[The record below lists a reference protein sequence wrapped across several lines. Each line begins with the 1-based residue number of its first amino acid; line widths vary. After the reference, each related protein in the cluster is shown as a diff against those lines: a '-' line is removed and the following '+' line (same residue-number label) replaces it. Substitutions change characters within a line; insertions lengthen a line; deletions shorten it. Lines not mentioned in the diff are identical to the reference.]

1 MSMNRVALC
10 GEGCVWRAPNRRI
23 AALTAGAILAAGFA
37 HGANPSEVYA
47 QALRNDPQLAAVRAG
62 TAARKQA
69 VAISRALLLPRIA
82 ANASASKTTVRVDG
96 TQTNPGS
103 ADFGGPVP
111 DREVDRRNWGAGVSQ
126 PVLDLPSWFGY
137 RGAQARARQAQADL
151 EAASQGLVTRI
162 AEAYLNVLRGD
173 AALESFV
180 AAEEAVGR
188 QLEQV
193 QQRFDVGLVAITDVL
208 EAKAEYDNA
217 VVNRIQ
223 AEGNHDIFF
232 EGLRTITANPVT
244 AVDRLA
250 DSLPIVDPVPAD
262 EEEWVDTALVGN
274 HRIHGAR
281 QAVAAAER
289 DLSGQLAGHLPT
301 ITASANYGAS
311 TGSQAFGGLVFPTQP
326 SDNITYSLNLN
337 APIFQGLRNHASV
350 KQARHNLE
358 QARQQLIREELTVAR
373 DTRNLFRAVQTE
385 VVRVGARAEAIKSS
399 ESALEAT
406 QTGYEVGTR
415 NIVDVLLA
423 QRRLFAAQYDYA
435 NSRYDY
441 VLNLLR
447 LKESAGVLGPAD
459 LEELS
464 TYTIRDN
471 AVTPLAGTGQGT

>member
-1 MSMNRVALC
+1 MVIAVVHVGGREA
-10 GEGCVWRAPNRRI
+10 RRGTSAKRLAAA
-23 AALTAGAILAAGFA
+23 AALALLPGAGAQAA
-37 HGANPSEVYA
+37 NLSEIYA
-47 QALRNDPQLAAVRAG
+47 EALRNDPQLAATRAS
-62 TAARKQA
+62 TAARQQA
-69 VAISRALLLPRIA
+69 VALSRSALLPRVG
-82 ANASASKTTVRVDG
+82 ASAGASKTTVRVDG
-96 TQTNPGS
+96 TDLNPQSGN
-103 ADFGGPVP
+103 FGGPFP
-111 DREVDRRNWGAGVSQ
+111 ERDIERRNWSAAVNQ

-137 RGAQARARQAQADL
+137 QSAKALAQAAQSDL
-151 EAASQGLVTRI
+151 DAASQGLVARV
-162 AEAYLNVLRGD
+162 AEAYLNVLRGE
-173 AALESFV
+173 AAVESFV

-223 AEGNHDIFF
+223 AEGNHDISF
-232 EGLRTITANPVT
+232 EGLRTITANPVA

-250 DSLPIVDPVPAD
+250 DDLPIVDPVPAD
-262 EEEWVDTALVGN
+262 EEEWVATALVGN

-281 QAVAAAER
+281 QSLTAAER
-289 DLSGQLAGHLPT
+289 DLRAQLAGHLPT
-301 ITASANYGAS
+301 VTASASYGAS
-311 TGSQAFGGLVFPTQP
+311 TGSQAFGSFVIP
-326 SDNITYSLNLN
+326 SQASGSLTYSLSVN
-337 APIFQGLRNHASV
+337 APIFQGLRTHASV
-350 KQARHNLE
+350 RQARHNLE
-358 QARQQLIREELTVAR
+358 QARQLLIQQELTVAR

-385 VVRVGARAEAIKSS
+385 VVRVRARAEAIKSS

-447 LKESAGVLGPAD
+447 LKEAAGVLGPAD
-459 LEELS
+459 VDELS
-464 TYTIRDN
+464 TFTTRDN
-471 AVTPLAGTGQGT
+471 AVTPLATRQGS

>member
-1 MSMNRVALC
+1 MSMNRVVLC
-10 GEGCVWRAPNRRI
+10 GAGGVRRARNRRL
-23 AALTAGAILAAGFA
+23 AALAAGA
-37 HGANPSEVYA
+37 VLAAGLVHGANPSEVYA
-47 QALRNDPQLAAVRAG
+47 QALQNDPQLAAVRAG
-62 TAARKQA
+62 TAASKQA
-69 VAISRALLLPRIA
+69 VAISRSALLPRVA

-162 AEAYLNVLRGD
+162 AEAYLNVLRGE

-232 EGLRTITANPVT
+232 EGLRTITANPIR

-262 EEEWVDTALVGN
+262 EEEWVATALVGN

-281 QAVAAAER
+281 QAMTAAER

-337 APIFQGLRNHASV
+337 APIFQGLRNYASV

-358 QARQQLIREELTVAR
+358 QARQLLIREELIVAR

-464 TYTIRDN
+464 VYTTRDN
-471 AVTPLAGTGQGT
+471 AVTPLAGSAKDT